1 MAEYIAED
9 GTIIT
14 EEMIDSWVEEIEQG
28 FPNTTIIPLRGRV
41 WQRAKA
47 GEWPLPEPMKPRAI
61 RMTDQLWKRVKEM
74 AKSHG
79 MDTSSYVRQALARAL
94 TEDARKA
101 ASPAAE

>member
-9 GTIIT
+9 GSVIT
-14 EEMIDSWVEEIEQG
+14 EEMIDQWVKDIEDG
-28 FPNTTIIPLRGRV
+28 FPGYTIIPLKGKA

-47 GEWPLPEPMKPRAI
+47 GEWPLEPMKPRAI